1 LRFGFKICFGF
12 RYSGFEFLSWRL
24 VESMLKLTIDGKE
37 VTGRPDQTIY
47 EVAKENGIYIPT
59 LCYHPRLS
67 LLKSC
72 RICLVDVQG
81 AEMPMASCA
90 TPAVEGMVVQTRT
103 ERVEKMRLEALKL
116 LLVNHPLDCPVCDAG
131 GECQLQNRTYE
142 FGIQKNEYP
151 PEKREFPSI
160 PYGTPLIRQWF
171 DRCVMCLRCIQ
182 ACVDV
187 PGADVLEVAEHGF
200 PSHVKAVRKE
210 NCISCGE
217 CLHMCPV
224 GALTENLSP
233 IKGRT
238 WQLERTQTTCTFCG
252 CGCQLE
258 LNTLADRKVVKV
270 TTKGEAGNNHGS
282 LCVKGRFGFDF
293 IHHPD
298 RLLKPLIKK
307 SGVFVEASWEEAL
320 GLVATKLQEIK
331 NQYGAQSIGGVCS
344 SRGTNEENYLFQKW
358 MRACV
363 GTNHIDNGARL
374 SSGSS
379 LSGMMASTGWGAMT
393 HEMDGIIQCD
403 LILIVGAD
411 AYDDNLIFS
420 NKMRKAIRERNAKVI
435 LVDPRKTQW
444 EKWADFWLRPLPGT
458 DIAWINGLI
467 RFLIEKGASSKEFVE
482 SKMEGFET
490 LRFSVEKFSSEF
502 VENASGIS
510 PTELEGVANLY
521 RSAKRRAIVFGSGV
535 TQHTYGTEIVKALCN
550 LALLTGETEEGG
562 GGIYPMLT
570 QNNAQ
575 GAFDMGSLSEFLPG
589 YQRVEDEKARRK
601 FEEIWE
607 REIPEKPGLTS
618 VEMFDTILEGK
629 IKALYIFGE
638 DPFVNLPNLERLKS
652 GLHQLEFLV
661 VQDLFMTHIGSY
673 AQVILP
679 GVSFAEKDGT
689 FTSMERRVQRVRK
702 AISPVGDSRP
712 DWKIFRDLSTTMGY
726 SMGYQSPAEIMDEI
740 ASTVP
745 IYSGM
750 SYPNLEK
757 DGIQWPLTNGWKRR
771 FFAVEYRGPAE
782 QPDDKYPLW
791 IIPRGFHYHYGIG
804 TTTKRAVGLGKVY
817 ADSHVEVHP
826 EDAAKAGLGDGD
838 RVKVISPRGEVE
850 TGCKV
855 SGAVPKGVAYF
866 ATTFFPV
873 FVNNLIAPGYEVT
886 NQHPEYKVFIGR
898 IEKK

>member
-1 LRFGFKICFGF
+1 
-12 RYSGFEFLSWRL
+12 
-24 VESMLKLTIDGKE
+24 MLKLTIDGKE
-37 VTGRPDQTIY
+37 ITGRSDQTIY

-59 LCYHPRLS
+59 LCYHRRLT

-81 AEMPMASCA
+81 AEMPTASCA
-90 TPAVEGMVVQTRT
+90 TPVVEGMVVHTRT

-151 PEKREFPSI
+151 PERREFPSI

-182 ACVDV
+182 SCVDV

-217 CLHMCPV
+217 CLQMCPV

-238 WQLERTQTTCTFCG
+238 WQLDRIQTTCTFCG

-270 TTKGEAGNNHGS
+270 TTKGEAGVNQGS

-293 IHHPD
+293 IHHPE
-298 RLLKPLIKK
+298 RLQEPLVKK
-307 SGVFVEASWEEAL
+307 SGDFAEASWEEAL
-320 GLVATKLQEIK
+320 GLIATKLQEIK
-331 NQYGAQSIGGVCS
+331 EKYGAQSIGGIS
-344 SRGTNEENYLFQKW
+344 SPRGTNEENFLFQKW
-358 MRACV
+358 LRACI

-374 SSGSS
+374 SNGSS
-379 LSGMMASTGWGAMT
+379 LYGMMASTGWGAMT
-393 HEMDGIIQCD
+393 HAMDEVTRAD

-420 NKMRKAIRERNAKVI
+420 NKMREAMRKNNAKII

-458 DIAWINGLI
+458 DIAWINGLV
-467 RFLIEKGASSKEFVE
+467 RLLIEKGAFSKEFIE
-482 SKMEGFET
+482 SKTEGFET
-490 LRFSVEKFSSEF
+490 LRSSEEKFSPEF
-502 VENASGIS
+502 VKNTAGIS
-510 PTELEGVANLY
+510 PAELEGVANLY
-521 RSAKRRAIVFGSGV
+521 LSARKRAIVFGSGV
-535 TQHTYGTEIVKALCN
+535 TQHANGTEIVEALCN

-562 GGIYPMLT
+562 GGVYPMLT

-589 YQRVEDEKARRK
+589 YQRVEDGMARKK

-607 REIPEKPGLTS
+607 RGIPKNPGFTY
-618 VEMFDTILEGK
+618 VEMFDKILEGK
-629 IKALYIFGE
+629 IKALYILGE
-638 DPFVNLPNLERLKS
+638 DPFINLPNLERLKN
-652 GLHQLEFLV
+652 GLRQLELLV

-673 AQVILP
+673 AHVILP

-712 DWKIFRDLSTTMGY
+712 DWKILCDLSTKMGY
-726 SMGYQSPAEIMDEI
+726 PMGYQSPAEIMDEI
-740 ASTVP
+740 ASLVP
-745 IYSGM
+745 IYAGVNYLS
-750 SYPNLEK
+750 LEK
-757 DGIQWPLTNGWKRR
+757 HGIRWSSMNGRKRR
-771 FFAVEYRGPAE
+771 FFPIEYKGPVE

-791 IIPRGFHYHYGIG
+791 IIPRGFHCHYGIG
-804 TTTKRAVGLGKVY
+804 TTTKRAAGLAKVFP
-817 ADSHVEVHP
+817 DSCIEVHP
-826 EDAAKAGLGDGD
+826 EDATKAGLEKEGK
-838 RVKVISPRGEVE
+838 VKVVSPRGEVE
-850 TGCKV
+850 TTCKI

-866 ATTFFPV
+866 AMTFFPV
-873 FVNNLIAPGYEVT
+873 FVNNLLVSGFDAT
-886 NQHPEYKVFIGR
+886 SQHPEYKVFIGR
-898 IEKK
+898 IEKR

>member
-1 LRFGFKICFGF
+1 M
-12 RYSGFEFLSWRL
+12 
-24 VESMLKLTIDGKE
+24 VKLTIDGKE
-37 VTGRPDQTIY
+37 VAARPDQTIY

-59 LCYHPRLS
+59 LCYHARLS

-72 RICLVDVQG
+72 RICLVDVEG

-90 TPAVEGMVVQTRT
+90 TPVVDGMVVQTRT
-103 ERVEKMRLEALKL
+103 DRVDKMRLEALKF

-142 FGIQKNEYP
+142 FGIEKNEFP
-151 PEKREFPSI
+151 PEKREIPPT

-238 WQLERTQTTCTFCG
+238 WQLERVQTTCTFCG

-258 LNTLADRKVVKV
+258 LNTLADKKVVKV
-270 TTKGEAGNNHGS
+270 TTKGEAGVNDGS
-282 LCVKGRFGFDF
+282 LCVKGRFGYDF

-298 RLLKPLIKK
+298 RLQKPLVKR

-320 GLVATKLQEIK
+320 SLVATRLQEVK
-331 NQYGAQSIGGVCS
+331 ERYGSQSIGAISS
-344 SRGTNEENYLFQKW
+344 SRATNEENYLFHKW
-358 MRACV
+358 MRACI

-379 LSGMMASTGWGAMT
+379 LCGMIASTGWGAMT
-393 HEMDGIIQCD
+393 HAMEDVAKAD
-403 LILIVGAD
+403 LILLVGAD
-411 AYDDNLIFS
+411 VYDDNLIFS
-420 NKMRKAIRERNAKVI
+420 NKMREAIRRNNAQII
-435 LVDPRKTQW
+435 LVDPRKTRW
-444 EKWADFWLRPLPGT
+444 EKWANLWLRPLPGT
-458 DIAWINGLI
+458 DITWINGLV
-467 RFLIEKGASSKEFVE
+467 RLLIEKGAHSKEFVG
-482 SKMEGFET
+482 SKTEGFENMRSS
-490 LRFSVEKFSSEF
+490 LERFSRDF
-502 VENASGIS
+502 VKGVAGI
-510 PTELEGVANLY
+510 PPEDLEVVANLY
-521 RSAKRRAIVFGSGV
+521 MAAKKRAIIFGSGV
-535 TQHTYGTEIVKALCN
+535 AQHANGVETVKALCN

-575 GAFDMGSLSEFLPG
+575 GACDMGCLSEFLPG
-589 YQRVEDEKARRK
+589 YQRVDDEKARRR
-601 FEEIWE
+601 FEESWE
-607 REIPEKPGLTS
+607 RAISEKSGFTYM
-618 VEMFDTILEGK
+618 EMFDKIAEGK
-629 IKALYIFGE
+629 IKALYISGE
-638 DPFVNLPNLERLKS
+638 DPFITLPNLERIKI

-673 AQVILP
+673 AHVILP

-689 FTSMERRVQRVRK
+689 FTNMERRVQRVRR
-702 AISPVGDSRP
+702 AISPIGDTRP
-712 DWKIFRDLSTTMGY
+712 DWKILCDLSTKMGY
-726 SMGYQSPAEIMDEI
+726 PMEYQNPAEIMDEI
-740 ASTVP
+740 ASLVQLYAGVS
-745 IYSGM
+745 YSD
-750 SYPNLEK
+750 LEK
-757 DGIQWPLTNGWKRR
+757 GGIQWPLSNGRKRR
-771 FFAVEYRGPAE
+771 FFPVEYQEPPE
-782 QPDDKYPLW
+782 KPDEHYPLW

-804 TTTKRAVGLGKVY
+804 TTTKRAEGLAKVLP
-817 ADSHVEVHP
+817 DSCVEIHP
-826 EDAAKAGLGDGD
+826 EDAIKAGLTEGDK
-838 RVKVISPRGEVE
+838 VKVISPRGEVE
-850 TGCKV
+850 TICRI
-855 SGAVPKGVAYF
+855 SGALPKGVAYF

-873 FVNNLIAPGYEVT
+873 FVNNLLISGHDSIS
-886 NQHPEYKVFIGR
+886 QHPEYKVFIGR
-898 IEKK
+898 LEKR

>member
-1 LRFGFKICFGF
+1 
-12 RYSGFEFLSWRL
+12 
-24 VESMLKLTIDGKE
+24 MLKLTIDGKE

-90 TPAVEGMVVQTRT
+90 TPVVEGMVIQTRT

-131 GECQLQNRTYE
+131 GECQLQNRTNE
-142 FGIQKNEYP
+142 FGIEKNEFP
-151 PEKREFPSI
+151 PEKREIPST

-182 ACVDV
+182 SCVDV

-217 CLHMCPV
+217 CLQMCPV

-238 WQLERTQTTCTFCG
+238 WQLDRIQTTCTFCG

-258 LNTLADRKVVKV
+258 LNTLAGRKVVKV
-270 TTKGEAGNNHGS
+270 TTKGEAGINQGS

-298 RLLKPLIKK
+298 RLQKPLVKK
-307 SGVFVEASWEEAL
+307 SGVFVEVSWEEAL
-320 GLVATKLQEIK
+320 DLIAQKLKGIK
-331 NQYGAQSIGGVCS
+331 DKYGAQSIGGISS
-344 SRGTNEENYLFQKW
+344 SRATNEENYLFQKW
-358 MRACV
+358 MRACI

-379 LSGMMASTGWGAMT
+379 LYGMMASTGCGAMT
-393 HEMDGIIQCD
+393 HSIDEVAKAD
-403 LILIVGAD
+403 LIFIVGTD

-420 NKMRKAIRERNAKVI
+420 NKMREAIRKNNAKII

-444 EKWADFWLRPLPGT
+444 EKWADLWLRPLPGT
-458 DIAWINGLI
+458 DIAWINGLV
-467 RFLIEKGASSKEFVE
+467 RLLIEKGGSSKEFIGF
-482 SKMEGFET
+482 KTGGFET
-490 LRFSVEKFSSEF
+490 LRSSVEKFSPEF
-502 VENASGIS
+502 VKNITGI
-510 PTELEGVANLY
+510 PPIDLGKVATLHLL
-521 RSAKRRAIVFGSGV
+521 AKKRAIVFGSGV
-535 TQHTYGTEIVKALCN
+535 IQHANGTEIVKALCN
-550 LALLTGETEEGG
+550 LALLTGEAEEGG
-562 GGIYPMLT
+562 GGVYPLLT
-570 QNNAQ
+570 QNNVQ

-589 YQRVEDEKARRK
+589 YQKVEDEKARRK
-601 FEEIWE
+601 FEEIWK
-607 REIPEKPGLTS
+607 RGVPEKPGLTY
-618 VEMFDTILEGK
+618 VEMFDKILEGK

-638 DPFVNLPNLERLKS
+638 DPFIHLPNLERLKN

-673 AQVILP
+673 AHVVLP

-689 FTSMERRVQRVRK
+689 FTNMERRIQRVRK

-712 DWKIFRDLSTTMGY
+712 DWKILCDLSTMMGY
-726 SMGYQSPAEIMDEI
+726 PMGYQNPAEVMEEI
-740 ASTVP
+740 ASMVS
-745 IYSGM
+745 IYAGV
-750 SYPNLEK
+750 SYSNLEK
-757 DGIQWPLTNGWKRR
+757 SGIQWSSKNGWKRG
-771 FFAVEYRGPAE
+771 FFPIEYKGPAE
-782 QPDDKYPLW
+782 QPDTKYPLW

-804 TTTKRAVGLGKVY
+804 TTTKRAIGLAKVFP
-817 ADSHVEVHP
+817 DSCIEVHP
-826 EDAAKAGLGDGD
+826 GDATKAGLGDGD
-838 RVKVISPRGEVE
+838 KVKVVSPRGEVE
-850 TGCKV
+850 TVCKI

-866 ATTFFPV
+866 ATTFFPA
-873 FVNNLIAPGYEVT
+873 FVNNLLISGYDAT
-886 NQHPEYKVFIGR
+886 SKNPEYKVFIGR
-898 IEKK
+898 IEKR